1 MKESV
6 IDFPKDCLC
15 PEVWEK
21 VMDEEGA
28 SEVWRMIP
36 EVKEKLFII
45 ATTLCPDATVIH
57 VTGSITSNQYT
68 KNADIDLHFKAD
80 NMKFNSNDEV
90 DDYNKKLRR
99 RYEKAGRQYVGEHP
113 IEVYYQESEFQDF
126 MSVGC
131 YNIFEDRWEVGPE
144 FTDPSFN
151 PYSEYYKEIKGKSEE
166 LANQIRSKILSI
178 YENAVVLK
186 KNIGKEYEKEVRSML
201 LEQLAMVQALYDN
214 IRRMRKIYSSPTS
227 KEEAFKFRASRKWKI
242 ADGAFKLFDKYGYLA
257 ILKKFIEDFEI
268 LSSSDSMDVE
278 ISADIISTVK
288 DYIGNAD
295 KLSEEEFDESELNE
309 SKGDKSSNS
318 MTPDEYSQHLLNKLG
333 ADPKYVPK
341 HTNRSIMDSLAHE
354 YILEMPTDT
363 AAREIEMDAVL
374 LLMKSN
380 DEKAIK
386 IGKKLG
392 DIIISSKGRDKLL
405 DMIRKAY
412 FAFLHMPD
420 DVNEDEQVDE
430 SSHNKVKIWVDDVRS
445 TPPGY
450 MTIQSVDEFIEWF
463 DKNGIDKIEVLDLDH
478 DAGKFHDKGGDY
490 IKILDYLEFQ
500 GVEDLKVRIHSDNP
514 VGRQN
519 MQRIIKKNGW
529 KEVYDLMTDAEQV
542 DEGAMSNALL
552 AALLA
557 IPGILP
563 AKTIQKSIDNN
574 QRYEMIVKD
583 INNNVRM
590 IGDYTAFQAANII
603 ARTLYAEARNDGEKG
618 MTAVASV
625 IYNRAKGNKEDFTKV
640 CLKPKQFSCWNK
652 FTKEEA
658 DPKRFQVKIPVSVK
672 GNAKNDELWKKA
684 MSIVADMLAD
694 SFKPT
699 TTANTYYNPKTANP
713 KWAKSLID
721 AQMIGSHKFGTIK
734 RHSAFV

>member
-6 IDFPKDCLC
+6 IDFPKDGLC

-36 EVKEKLFII
+36 EVKQKLVII

-80 NMKFNSNDEV
+80 KMKFNSNDEV

-99 RYEKAGRQYVGEHP
+99 RYEKAGKQYVGEHP
-113 IEVYYQESEFQDF
+113 IEVYYQENEFQDF

-214 IRRMRKIYSSPTS
+214 IRRMRKVYSSPTS

-278 ISADIISTVK
+278 ISSDIISTVK

-295 KLSEEEFDESELNE
+295 KLSED
-309 SKGDKSSNS
+309 
-318 MTPDEYSQHLLNKLG
+318 
-333 ADPKYVPK
+333 
-341 HTNRSIMDSLAHE
+341 
-354 YILEMPTDT
+354 
-363 AAREIEMDAVL
+363 
-374 LLMKSN
+374 
-380 DEKAIK
+380 
-386 IGKKLG
+386 
-392 DIIISSKGRDKLL
+392 
-405 DMIRKAY
+405 
-412 FAFLHMPD
+412 
-420 DVNEDEQVDE
+420 
-430 SSHNKVKIWVDDVRS
+430 
-445 TPPGY
+445 
-450 MTIQSVDEFIEWF
+450 
-463 DKNGIDKIEVLDLDH
+463 
-478 DAGKFHDKGGDY
+478 
-490 IKILDYLEFQ
+490 
-500 GVEDLKVRIHSDNP
+500 
-514 VGRQN
+514 
-519 MQRIIKKNGW
+519 
-529 KEVYDLMTDAEQV
+529 EQV

-552 AALLA
+552 ATLLA
-557 IPGILP
+557 VPGILP

-672 GNAKNDELWKKA
+672 GNAKNNELWKKA

-694 SFKPT
+694 SFKPI

-734 RHSAFV
+734 RHSAFI

>member
-6 IDFPKDCLC
+6 IDFPKDKLC

-36 EVKEKLFII
+36 EVKEKLVIMV
-45 ATTLCPDATVIH
+45 TTICPSVTLVH

-80 NMKFNSNDEV
+80 KLKFNSNDEV
-90 DDYNKKLRR
+90 DEYNKKLRHK
-99 RYEKAGRQYVGEHP
+99 YEKAGKLYVGEHP
-113 IEVYYQESEFQDF
+113 IELYYQDNVFQDL

-131 YNIFEDRWEVGPE
+131 YNLFEDKWEVGPE

-151 PYSEYYKEIKGKSEE
+151 PYSEFYKEIKGKSEA
-166 LANQIRSKILSI
+166 LANQIRSRILSI

-186 KNIGKEYEKEVRSML
+186 KNIGKDYEKEVRSML

-214 IRRMRKIYSSPTS
+214 IRRMRKVYSSPTS

-278 ISADIISTVK
+278 ISSDIISTVK

-295 KLSEEEFDESELNE
+295 KLAEEEFDESELNE
-309 SKGDKSSNS
+309 SKGEKSSSS

-363 AAREIEMDAVL
+363 EAREIEMDAVL
-374 LLMKSN
+374 LLMKTN
-380 DEKAIK
+380 DEKSIK

-392 DIIISSKGRDKLL
+392 DMVITNKGGDKLL
-405 DMIRKAY
+405 DMMRKAY
-412 FAFLHMPD
+412 FEFLHMPN
-420 DVNEDEQVDE
+420 DVNEDE
-430 SSHNKVKIWVDDVRS
+430 R
-445 TPPGY
+445 
-450 MTIQSVDEFIEWF
+450 
-463 DKNGIDKIEVLDLDH
+463 
-478 DAGKFHDKGGDY
+478 
-490 IKILDYLEFQ
+490 
-500 GVEDLKVRIHSDNP
+500 
-514 VGRQN
+514 
-519 MQRIIKKNGW
+519 
-529 KEVYDLMTDAEQV
+529 V
-542 DEGAMSNALL
+542 DEGAISNTLL

-563 AKTIQKSIDNN
+563 AKTIQKSVDMHNSN
-574 QRYEMIVKD
+574 YTRV
-583 INNNVRM
+583 INDLSDKSPKYGKYDA
-590 IGDYTAFQAANII
+590 IQAANII
-603 ARTLYAEARNDGEKG
+603 ARTLYAEARNDGEVG
-618 MTAVASV
+618 MKAVASV
-625 IYNRAKGNKEDFTKV
+625 IYNRADGKKELFTNA

-652 FTKEEA
+652 FTAEEA
-658 DPKRFQVKIPVSVK
+658 DPKNFKIKIPSSVN
-672 GNAKNDELWKKA
+672 GNKKNETLWKTA
-684 MSIVADMLAD
+684 MQIAADMLVD

-699 TTANTYYNPKTANP
+699 TKANAYFNPKTANP
-713 KWAKSLID
+713 KWASDLLNSK
-721 AQMIGSHKFGTIK
+721 MIGSHKFGTIK
-734 RHSAFV
+734 YHSKFT